1 MAEQRGER
9 TVRRAIEQIGVAFR
23 LHAMLPGIALDCVGL
38 TAHAA
43 ELSGDFHYR
52 LRGDFEDRICRF
64 LISQGFV
71 KAEGIGEAA
80 PGDIALAITA
90 PRQQHLMIC
99 VPGGYVHA
107 HAGLGQIVMMPA
119 PAPWPITCIWR
130 DRR

>member
-9 TVRRAIEQIGVAFR
+9 TARRAIEQVGVAFR
-23 LHAMLPGIALDCVGL
+23 LHAMLPGTALDCVGL

-43 ELSGDFHYR
+43 ELFGDFQYQ
-52 LRGDFEDRICRF
+52 LRGDFEARICRF
-64 LISQGFV
+64 LTSQGFV
-71 KAEGIGEAA
+71 KAIGIGEAA
-80 PGDIALAITA
+80 SGDIALALTA
-90 PRQQHLMIC
+90 PRQQHLMVC

-119 PAPWPITCIWR
+119 PSPWPIACIWQ